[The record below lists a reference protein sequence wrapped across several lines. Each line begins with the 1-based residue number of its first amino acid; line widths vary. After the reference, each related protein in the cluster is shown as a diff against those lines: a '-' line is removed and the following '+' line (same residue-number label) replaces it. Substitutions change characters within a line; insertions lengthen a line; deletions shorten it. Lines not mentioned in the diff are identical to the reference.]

1 MTAVACL
8 ASHYLAQDQVLV
20 AESHVNMF
28 ISNLRKGPLE
38 VNLLMRAKNQLCN
51 IWWLFHHLFHHLLKI
66 NG

>member
-1 MTAVACL
+1 MTAVARL
-8 ASHYLAQDQVLV
+8 ASHYLAQDQMLV

-38 VNLLMRAKNQLCN
+38 VNVLMHAKNQLCN
-51 IWWLFHHLFHHLLKI
+51 IWWIFHHLLHHLLKI